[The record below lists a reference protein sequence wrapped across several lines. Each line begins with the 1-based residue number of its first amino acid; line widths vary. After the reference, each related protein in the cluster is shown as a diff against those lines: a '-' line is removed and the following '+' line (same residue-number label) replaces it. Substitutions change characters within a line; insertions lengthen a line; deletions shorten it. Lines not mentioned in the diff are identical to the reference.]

1 MSRLSLIISQY
12 NKPEIVESSQKE
24 LSFNQKRRLLNN
36 FTLAEICKIL
46 GKDEIYLSE
55 ITSAQYEKLIKIKF
69 NPDALKLF
77 CIHHPIS
84 VGEGYEYGW
93 QDSKLF
99 EDDKMWYI
107 SFTDMFMAD
116 IDDISQLDEVK
127 RKILESGLTA
137 RIYITFNGFHV
148 FITSEIISHNS
159 KRCFELSDY
168 LGSDIYYKL
177 FSRRFG
183 YKVRLNPKK
192 NRDEFLASIFLE
204 KIGEKSELENLV
216 DLLKIHD
223 DFVLKHQRETSSSDF

>member
-12 NKPEIVESSQKE
+12 NKPEIAETSTKE

-36 FTLAEICKIL
+36 FSLAEICKIL
-46 GKDEIYLSE
+46 GKNEIYLSQ
-55 ITSAQYEKLIKIKF
+55 ITLAQYEKLITVKF

-84 VGEGYEYGW
+84 IGEGYEYGW

-99 EDDKMWYI
+99 QDNKMWYI

-137 RIYITFNGFHV
+137 RIYTTFNGFHV
-148 FITSEIISHNS
+148 FITSEIIPHNS

-192 NRDEFLASIFLE
+192 DRCEFLSSIFLE
-204 KIGEKSELENLV
+204 KIGDQTELKNLV
-216 DLLKIHD
+216 DLLQIHD
-223 DFVLKHQRETSSSDF
+223 ELTLKHQTENVPGEN